1 MAQCPAH
8 GSRVDEG
15 QTSPLSRARS
25 LYVENRVRLTARTC
39 ACRSTRTSAVRFRV
53 LADEPIEKS
62 LMRGSASPAQSTLF
76 IGASPCPSPPSPL
89 KLHRVS
95 RKIRMSG
102 VVRHPLGRP
111 HSGVSGFA
119 QGRAGGRMPFL
130 GHRRDNWRHTRSAS
144 ALRNLRPPTTL
155 TRTRFERRRHGSSL
169 DRADPDRIIR
179 PAERGR
185 GRCARPAH

>member
-39 ACRSTRTSAVRFRV
+39 ACRSTRRSAVRFRV

-62 LMRGSASPAQSTLF
+62 LRRGSASPAQSTLF

-89 KLHRVS
+89 KLH
-95 RKIRMSG
+95 KQKDQN
-102 VVRHPLGRP
+102 VRCR
-111 HSGVSGFA
+111 
-119 QGRAGGRMPFL
+119 
-130 GHRRDNWRHTRSAS
+130 
-144 ALRNLRPPTTL
+144 
-155 TRTRFERRRHGSSL
+155 
-169 DRADPDRIIR
+169 
-179 PAERGR
+179 
-185 GRCARPAH
+185 